1 MTREASLLPPFVSPR
16 KTSRWPVRLL
26 IATIA
31 VAWVA
36 VGIDLREVWDLIGAL
51 RGIEVDAG
59 MRQAQFETMGWMFWI
74 QGTLSLAAGI
84 AFLAWLYQ
92 ARINIR
98 ALGMRRM
105 RYSRN
110 WCFWAFII
118 PVMNAFRPYQV
129 MREIWKASS
138 PQSLD
143 PFQWQS
149 LPTPGLVV
157 FWWMTV
163 LAAGGLRTLTVMT
176 SLGTDVNLQKLV
188 LSGSLNLLA
197 DIALGLAAGVSIFI
211 VTRLTE
217 AQETKWE
224 LQSRAAENGSEA
236 TAAV

>member
-26 IATIA
+26 IATVA

-36 VGIDLREVWDLIGAL
+36 VGIDLREVWDLVGAL

-59 MRQAQFETMGWMFWI
+59 MRQAQFETTGWMFWI
-74 QGTLSLAAGI
+74 LGTLSLAAGI

-110 WCFWAFII
+110 WCIWAFVI

-129 MREIWKASS
+129 MREIWKASD
-138 PQSLD
+138 PESLD
-143 PFQWQS
+143 PFQWRSQ
-149 LPTPGLVV
+149 PTPALVV
-157 FWWMTV
+157 LWWIAV
-163 LAAGGLRTLTVMT
+163 LGAGGLRALTVMT

-197 DIALGLAAGVSIFI
+197 DIALGLAAGVSVFI
-211 VTRLTE
+211 VTRLTN
-217 AQETKWE
+217 AQETKWA

-236 TAAV
+236 VTAV